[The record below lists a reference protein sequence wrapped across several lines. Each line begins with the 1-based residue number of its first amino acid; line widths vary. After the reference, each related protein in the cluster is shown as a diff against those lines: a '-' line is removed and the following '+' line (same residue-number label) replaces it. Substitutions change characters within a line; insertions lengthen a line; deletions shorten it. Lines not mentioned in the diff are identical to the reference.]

1 MSANLVLDTWRQLVA
16 DGQEVHLFALIDAA
30 VDPRAISLIAEE
42 RLANECL
49 FGYPLDSDIARSTPR
64 LVQISRPEE
73 SPLLRWITK
82 RTPVQP
88 VATLLAAKVAL
99 PDLVAHLKVCAD
111 AELEGLDSMYLAFW
125 DPAILGTLI
134 GQADDSTLHVPGPVL
149 RTKQLAF
156 FLHPILRW
164 WYWDREGTLH
174 VAAPAPPASEI
185 QPLQA
190 MVLAPQ
196 QVDDLVE
203 AAVPDHLLQH
213 IRQNQPELIEK
224 LPEPVRYRFVRQQL
238 ARARAHG
245 LEGMGDLV
253 NYVCVALAFGSQF
266 DRLANMPEL
275 LLQVKNKQMGFVQAL
290 EKADEAALQ
299 ASSSEPELLP

>member
-1 MSANLVLDTWRQLVA
+1 MSTDFILDTWRQLVA
-16 DGQEVHLFALIDAA
+16 DGLEVRLFALIDPA
-30 VDPRAISLIAEE
+30 VDPRIISLIAEE
-42 RLANECL
+42 KLDNECL

-73 SPLLRWITK
+73 SSLLRWITK
-82 RTPVQP
+82 RAPVQP
-88 VATLLAAKVAL
+88 VATLLTAKVAL
-99 PDLVAHLKVCAD
+99 PELAAHLKVCAD
-111 AELEGLDSMYLAFW
+111 AELGGLDSMYLAFW

-149 RTKQLAF
+149 DTDQLAL
-156 FLHPILRW
+156 FLQPILRW
-164 WYWDREGTLH
+164 WYWDRGGALH
-174 VAAPAPPASEI
+174 AAVPAPPNSEF
-185 QPLQA
+185 QPLQKL
-190 MVLAPQ
+190 VLAPH

-224 LPEPVRYRFVRQQL
+224 LPEPVRYHFVRQQL
-238 ARARAHG
+238 ARAREHG
-245 LEGMGDLV
+245 LEGTGDLV

-266 DRLANMPEL
+266 DLKANMPEL
-275 LLQVKNKQMGFVQAL
+275 LLQVKNKPMSFGQAL